1 MSEGLR
7 DEIASLR
14 AELAEVNKVDHDA
27 RCPDL
32 LCKNLETAAN
42 LRAQLA
48 GAAWEIES
56 DEWKAR
62 AEKAEAALKAGR
74 VEAARMWRLLERL
87 DDQCAEGGA
96 GAIQAIH
103 IELHAV
109 LAFRDA
115 ARGEG

>member
-48 GAAWEIES
+48 GAERER
-56 DEWKAR
+56 DE
-62 AEKAEAALKAGR
+62 AGR
-74 VEAARMWRLLERL
+74 LIVEINSQFESMKRTAIDHSKSYRNR
-87 DDQCAEGGA
+87 EGW
-96 GAIQAIH
+96 
-103 IELHAV
+103 
-109 LAFRDA
+109 
-115 ARGEG
+115 

>member
-1 MSEGLR
+1 MADKEAAIAARFKEEHQAACHLVAQMHAAAVGEVAGPNRGVVEDVEDLR
-7 DEIASLR
+7 LR
-14 AELAEVNKVDHDA
+14 A
-27 RCPDL
+27 
-32 LCKNLETAAN
+32 
-42 LRAQLA
+42 
-48 GAAWEIES
+48 
-56 DEWKAR
+56 EWKAR

-87 DDQCAEGGA
+87 DDQCDEGGA

-115 ARGEG
+115 ARGVE